1 MGVPMYLKG
10 RLKCASFFS
19 TCATLSARA
28 PRGQTLG
35 SVRFLQWL
43 LATSQPEGEGDGEND
58 TRTTFE
64 GMKQK
69 ATEGWASAT
78 RQQHN
83 TCPTLPCEYVAVPN
97 TVSTDSE
104 TTPCTSSWL
113 NVFCGG
119 RVRKGRAIAARSAA
133 HRRRPPFAG
142 SDIAKRRRRILSS
155 VHNSICCDII

>member
-69 ATEGWASAT
+69 ATEDGQAPPDNNTTLALPCHASMLQCLT
-78 RQQHN
+78 PSP
-83 TCPTLPCEYVAVPN
+83 PTL
-97 TVSTDSE
+97 
-104 TTPCTSSWL
+104 
-113 NVFCGG
+113 
-119 RVRKGRAIAARSAA
+119 K
-133 HRRRPPFAG
+133 PPPAPRHG
-142 SDIAKRRRRILSS
+142 
-155 VHNSICCDII
+155 